1 MKYVSNPNRLM
12 GVPQTTTAMAVRV
25 GILGATGA
33 VGQRFI
39 QLLDGHPT
47 FELASLTASEDSA
60 GKTYA
65 DAAKWRVNTPI
76 PEDVAE
82 MEVDPTAPDAVPDD
96 VDLLFS
102 SLPSGVATEV
112 EPEFLQAGYV
122 VSSNSSND
130 RMAPDVPLTIPEVNP
145 EHLDLIE
152 VQRDERGW
160 DGALVKNPNCST
172 ITMVP
177 TLAALDQF
185 GLEEVHVSTLQAVSG
200 AGYSGVTSM
209 EIIDNAIPHI
219 GGEENKMETESRK
232 LLGEFDGVDV
242 SLHEMDV
249 AASCNRI
256 PTLDGHLENV
266 FAETTEEVTPEEA
279 KEAMREYPGVDLH
292 SAPEQL
298 IHVFDD
304 PSRPQPRLDRE
315 RGDGMQVSA
324 GGVQETAAGI
334 KYNCLAHNTIR
345 GAAGASLLNGE
356 LLVEEGWV

>member
-1 MKYVSNPNRLM
+1 MPV
-12 GVPQTTTAMAVRV
+12 QV

-47 FELASLTASEDSA
+47 FELAAVTASESSA
-60 GKTYA
+60 GETYR

-76 PEDVAE
+76 PDDVAE
-82 MEVDPTAPDAVPDD
+82 MTVQATDPAAVPDD

-102 SLPSGVATEV
+102 SLPSGVAREV
-112 EPEFLQAGYV
+112 EPAFLEAGYV

-130 RMAPDVPLTIPEVNP
+130 RMAADVPLTIPEINP
-145 EHLDLIE
+145 GHLDLIE

-177 TLAALDQF
+177 TLAALDEF
-185 GLEEVHVSTLQAVSG
+185 GLESVRVATLQAVSG
-200 AGYSGVTSM
+200 GGYSGVTSM

-219 GGEENKMETESRK
+219 GGEEEKMESESRK
-232 LLGEFDGVDV
+232 LLGAFDGTGVD
-242 SLHEMDV
+242 LHGMSV

-266 FAETTEEVTPEEA
+266 FAETAEDVSPEDA
-279 KEAMREYPGVDLH
+279 AAAMREFPGVDLP
-292 SAPEQL
+292 SSPDQL
-298 IHVFDD
+298 INVFEE
-304 PSRPQPRLDRE
+304 PERPQPRMDRE
-315 RGDGMQVSA
+315 RGDGMQISA
-324 GGVQETAAGI
+324 GGLQRTESGL

>member
-1 MKYVSNPNRLM
+1 MS
-12 GVPQTTTAMAVRV
+12 VRV

-39 QLLDGHPT
+39 QLLNDHPT
-47 FELASLTASEDSA
+47 FELAAVTASESSA
-60 GKTYA
+60 GKSYRE
-65 DAAKWRVNTPI
+65 AAKWRVNTPI
-76 PEDVAE
+76 PESVAQ
-82 MEVDPTAPDAVPDD
+82 MEVTETSPKGIADAD

-102 SLPSGVATEV
+102 SLPSGVASEV
-112 EPEFLQAGYV
+112 EPAFLAEGYV

-130 RMAPDVPLTIPEVNP
+130 RMAMDVPLTIPEINP
-145 EHLDLIE
+145 DHLDLIE

-177 TLAALDQF
+177 TLAALDEF
-185 GLEEVHVSTLQAVSG
+185 GLETVHVTTLQAVSG

-219 GGEENKMETESRK
+219 GGEETKMETESRK
-232 LLGEFDGVDV
+232 LLGEFDGAELR
-242 SLHEMDV
+242 LHGADV

-266 FAETTEEVTPEEA
+266 FAELAADPSLA
-279 KEAMREYPGVDLH
+279 DLRDAMRAFESADLH
-292 SAPEQL
+292 SSPDQL
-298 IHVFDD
+298 ITVFGEDEPD
-304 PSRPQPRLDRE
+304 RPQPRLDRMYAN
-315 RGDGMQVSA
+315 GMGICV
-324 GGVQETAAGI
+324 GGLQETNTGV

-356 LLVEEGWV
+356 LLVEEGYV

>member
-1 MKYVSNPNRLM
+1 M
-12 GVPQTTTAMAVRV
+12 TVRV

-39 QLLDGHPT
+39 QLLEDHPT
-47 FELASLTASEDSA
+47 FELAAVTASAESA
-60 GKTYA
+60 GKTYRE
-65 DAAKWRVNTPI
+65 AAKWRVDTPI

-82 MEVDPTAPDAVPDD
+82 MEVSTTEPGSVPDD

-102 SLPSGVATEV
+102 SLPSGAAASV
-112 EPEFLQAGYV
+112 EPDFLEAGYV

-130 RMAPDVPLTIPEVNP
+130 RMAEDVPLTIPEINP
-145 EHLDLIE
+145 EHLELID

-177 TLAALDQF
+177 TLAALDRF
-185 GLEEVHVSTLQAVSG
+185 GLEVANVSTLQAVSG

-219 GGEENKMETESRK
+219 GGEEEKMETESRK
-232 LLGEFDGVDV
+232 LLGEFDGASVTLHDADV
-242 SLHEMDV
+242 T
-249 AASCNRI
+249 ASCNRI
-256 PTLDGHLENV
+256 PTIDGHLENV
-266 FAETTEEVTPEEA
+266 FAELAEDPTPEDVR
-279 KEAMREYPGVDLH
+279 EAMREQPSADLP
-292 SAPEQL
+292 SSPDQFIKVFGDDEPE
-298 IHVFDD
+298 
-304 PSRPQPRLDRE
+304 RPQPRLDRTYA
-315 RGDGMQVSA
+315 DGMGVVA
-324 GGVQETAAGI
+324 GGVQTTSGGV

-356 LLVEEGWV
+356 LLVEDGWI

>member
-1 MKYVSNPNRLM
+1 MP
-12 GVPQTTTAMAVRV
+12 VRV

-47 FELASLTASEDSA
+47 FELAAVTASESSA
-60 GKTYA
+60 GRSYR
-65 DAAKWRVNTPI
+65 DAAKWRVGSPI
-76 PEDVAE
+76 PDDVAGMTVGE
-82 MEVDPTAPDAVPDD
+82 TDPAAVPDD

-102 SLPSGVATEV
+102 SLPSGVAAEV
-112 EPEFLQAGYV
+112 EPAFLEAGYV

-130 RMAPDVPLTIPEVNP
+130 RMAADVPLTIPEINP
-145 EHLDLIE
+145 GHLDLIE

-177 TLAALDQF
+177 TLAALDEF
-185 GLEEVHVSTLQAVSG
+185 GLESVHVSTLQAVSG

-219 GGEENKMETESRK
+219 GGEEDKMETESRK
-232 LLGEFDGVDV
+232 LLGEFDGTGIE
-242 SLHEMDV
+242 LHDMEV

-266 FAETTEEVTPEEA
+266 FAETAADVSPADATA
-279 KEAMREYPGVDLH
+279 AMREYPGVDLP
-292 SAPEQL
+292 SSPDQL

-304 PSRPQPRLDRE
+304 FQRPQPRMDRG
-315 RGDGMQVSA
+315 RGDGMQISA
-324 GGVQETAAGI
+324 GGLQATDSGL

>member
-1 MKYVSNPNRLM
+1 MS
-12 GVPQTTTAMAVRV
+12 VRV

-39 QLLDGHPT
+39 QLLDGHET
-47 FELASLTASEDSA
+47 FEIAALTASEDSA
-60 GKTYA
+60 GESYR

-76 PEDVAE
+76 PDDVAE
-82 MEVDPTAPDAVPDD
+82 MTVGATTPDAVPED

-102 SLPSGVATEV
+102 SLPSSVAAEV
-112 EPEFLQAGYV
+112 EPEFLEAGYV

-130 RMAPDVPLTIPEVNP
+130 RMAPDVPLTIPEVNSG
-145 EHLDLIE
+145 HLELIE
-152 VQRDERGW
+152 VQRDNRGW
-160 DGALVKNPNCST
+160 DGALIKNPNCST

-185 GLEEVHVSTLQAVSG
+185 GLERVSVSTLQAVSG

-219 GGEENKMETESRK
+219 GGEEEKMESESRK
-232 LLGEFDGVDV
+232 LLGDFDGAEVTLHDADV
-242 SLHEMDV
+242 T
-249 AASCNRI
+249 ASCNRI

-266 FAETTEEVTPEEA
+266 FADLTESPDAEDIA
-279 KEAMREYPGVDLH
+279 AAMREYPGVDLP

-304 PSRPQPRLDRE
+304 PMRPQPRLDRE
-315 RGDGMQVSA
+315 RGDGMAVSA
-324 GGVQETAAGI
+324 GGIQTTSEGV

-345 GAAGASLLNGE
+345 GAAGASVLNGE
-356 LLVEEGWV
+356 LLVEDGWI

>member
-1 MKYVSNPNRLM
+1 MS
-12 GVPQTTTAMAVRV
+12 VRV

-39 QLLDGHPT
+39 QLLDDHPT
-47 FELASLTASEDSA
+47 FELAAVTASADSA
-60 GKTYA
+60 GRTYR
-65 DAAKWRVNTPI
+65 DAAKWRVDTPI
-76 PEDVAE
+76 PDDVAE
-82 MEVDPTAPDAVPDD
+82 MEVVETSPAGVADAD

-102 SLPSGVATEV
+102 SLPSGVAAEV
-112 EPEFLQAGYV
+112 EPAFLEEGYV

-130 RMAPDVPLTIPEVNP
+130 RMAEDVPLTIPEINP
-145 EHLDLIE
+145 EHLGLID

-177 TLAALDQF
+177 TLAALDEF
-185 GLEEVHVSTLQAVSG
+185 GLESVHVSTLQAVSG

-219 GGEENKMETESRK
+219 GGEEEKMETESRK
-232 LLGEFDGVDV
+232 LLGSFDGAEL
-242 SLHEMDV
+242 SLHDADV

-266 FAETTEEVTPEEA
+266 FAELSEDPSLDAVRD
-279 KEAMREYPGVDLH
+279 AMESLESADLH
-292 SAPEQL
+292 SSPDQL
-298 IHVFDD
+298 IKVFGDDD
-304 PSRPQPRLDRE
+304 PDRPQPRLDRTYAN
-315 RGDGMQVSA
+315 GMGVVA
-324 GGVQETAAGI
+324 GGLQHSATGL

-356 LLVEEGWV
+356 LLVEEGYV